1 MFVLCSKPFNKKRL
15 LIMQCFR
22 RLNFHSLTCGNPNAY
37 YNHQCNQIKEIRTVI
52 MKRPPSI
59 VVPFIQAFNSLFA
72 RFQSIKSQELWPPPI
87 ISIPLPTDG
96 QRYYDL
102 FHPMISSMQ
111 SHHVVAEYGTRKYL
125 AIPRIYSTTRN
136 PFRKVT
142 VPGIRM

>member
-1 MFVLCSKPFNKKRL
+1 
-15 LIMQCFR
+15 MQCFR

-37 YNHQCNQIKEIRTVI
+37 YNHQCNQNKGNKNCYYETSTFNSSTIH
-52 MKRPPSI
+52 PSI
-59 VVPFIQAFNSLFA
+59 QFTIA

-136 PFRKVT
+136 PFRKGNCSRHSYVT
-142 VPGIRM
+142 AES